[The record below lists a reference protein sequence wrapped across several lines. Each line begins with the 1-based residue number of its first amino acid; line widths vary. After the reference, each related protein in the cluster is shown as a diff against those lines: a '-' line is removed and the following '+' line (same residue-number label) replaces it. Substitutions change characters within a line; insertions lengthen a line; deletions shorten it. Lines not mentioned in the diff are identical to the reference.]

1 LQPRPERVKARMPAS
16 LRNWFLAHPHSVGE
30 SYGEHFAV
38 ATRFGLSMVAG
49 GFGCLV
55 HAVFPALF
63 ERTGSS
69 AVKTLYGEMLA
80 RQPGAQR
87 PAHEEPEWQLEYE
100 I

>member
-1 LQPRPERVKARMPAS
+1 MSSRLHQ
-16 LRNWFLAHPHSVGE
+16 WFVAHPRSVGE

-38 ATRFGLSMVAG
+38 AARFGFSMVAG

>member
-1 LQPRPERVKARMPAS
+1 MAS
-16 LRNWFLAHPHSVGE
+16 RLHQWFLAHPRSVGE
-30 SYGEHFAV
+30 SYAEHCGV

-49 GFGCLV
+49 GLGCLV

-63 ERTGSS
+63 ERTGSG
-69 AVKTLYGEMLA
+69 AVKKLYGEMLA
-80 RQPGAQR
+80 RQPGSQR